1 MKSRQVSNIY
11 SWTTKCWNTLGLKWD
26 QVRDTFMFSFSP
38 RIDSDNIFPVWSAGI
53 SYFHHHRG
61 NHRARDIAQATLGR
75 LSTTRHLYSLE
86 ISSCVAYVIGVR
98 RDTTIL
104 SPTDALFR
112 YTASVTP
119 PLERMDAAAPH
130 THWDGQNSRVA
141 PTKKIS
147 LPKVEFSGAHWY
159 AQLYQKIIIIFAD
172 REPT

>member
-1 MKSRQVSNIY
+1 MGPSTGHVHVFVLTKNRFRQHLPCLICWDKLFPSS
-11 SWTTKCWNTLGLKWD
+11 SWQSC
-26 QVRDTFMFSFSP
+26 
-38 RIDSDNIFPVWSAGI
+38 
-53 SYFHHHRG
+53 
-61 NHRARDIAQATLGR
+61 ARDIAQATLGR